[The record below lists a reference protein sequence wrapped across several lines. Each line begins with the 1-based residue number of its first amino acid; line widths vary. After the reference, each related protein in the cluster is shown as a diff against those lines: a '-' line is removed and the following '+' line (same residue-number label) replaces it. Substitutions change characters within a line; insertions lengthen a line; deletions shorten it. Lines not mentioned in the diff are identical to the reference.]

1 MKNNQV
7 ASIFIKWALLFVLI
21 LSTVVCQAKTSS
33 LDDGLVAIPVLN
45 SLVTDLTNT
54 LTPEQKSTL
63 ENQLNA
69 YEKARGTQI
78 AVIIIS
84 STQPEVIEQFSI
96 RVVEQWKLGRKKI
109 DDGLLLI
116 IAKDDRKLRFEVGY
130 GLEGALTDVT
140 TKRIISEIITPY
152 FKQGLFYEGIN
163 AGLSKAI
170 QIINGEVLPPPA
182 NTQSVGSQNNGF
194 EGVLM
199 IAFMVAIFVGSILK
213 KLLGN
218 ILGGALTAGVTGFIA
233 WLITGA
239 FGIAIIAAVIGF
251 FATLLGGLGGHGI
264 GGMGGFSGG
273 GRGGFGGG
281 GGGFGGGRGGGFGG
295 GGSSGSW

>member
-33 LDDGLVAIPVLN
+33 LDDGLVAIPALN

-78 AVIIIS
+78 AVLIVS

-170 QIINGEVLPPPA
+170 QIINGEVLPAPA
-182 NTQSVGSQNNGF
+182 NSQSVGSQNNGF
-194 EGVLM
+194 EGALM

>member
-1 MKNNQV
+1 MNNTLV
-7 ASIFIKWALLFVLI
+7 ASVFSKWTLLLVLFF
-21 LSTVVCQAKTSS
+21 STLVCNSKTN
-33 LDDGLVAIPVLN
+33 DAVDGLIAVPPLT

-54 LTPEQKSTL
+54 LTPEQKSSL

-69 YEKARGTQI
+69 YEKSRGTQI
-78 AVIIIS
+78 AVLIIPT
-84 STQPEVIEQFSI
+84 TQPEAIEQFSI
-96 RVVEQWKLGRKKI
+96 RVVDQWKLGRKKV

-116 IAKDDRKLRFEVGY
+116 IAKDDRKFRFEVGY

-140 TKRIISEIITPY
+140 TKRIISEVMTPF
-152 FKQGLFYEGIN
+152 FKQGMFYEGIIS
-163 AGLSKAI
+163 GLAKSI
-170 QIINGEVLPPPA
+170 QIINGEALPPPA
-182 NTQSVGSQNNGF
+182 NNASANSQNDGF

-218 ILGGALTAGVTGFIA
+218 LLGGGLTAGITGILA
-233 WLITGA
+233 WLITGTI
-239 FGIAIIAAVIGF
+239 GIAIIAAVIGF
-251 FATLLGGLGGHGI
+251 FATLMGGLGGRGL
-264 GGMGGFSGG
+264 GGFGGYSGGGGFS
-273 GRGGFGGG
+273 GG

>member
-1 MKNNQV
+1 MNYSLIV
-7 ASIFIKWALLFVLI
+7 SYFSKWMLI
-21 LSTVVCQAKTSS
+21 LCLALGTFLCQSKPAD
-33 LDDGLVAIPVLN
+33 LPHQHEGLVEIPTLK

-54 LTPEQKSTL
+54 LTADQQITL

-69 YEKARGTQI
+69 YERARGTQI
-78 AVIIIS
+78 AVLILPT
-84 STQPEVIEQFSI
+84 TQPEEIEQFSI
-96 RVVEQWKLGRKKI
+96 RVVDQWKLGRKKV

-116 IAKDDRKLRFEVGY
+116 IAKEDRKLRFEVGY

-152 FKQGLFYEGIN
+152 LKQGLFYEGII
-163 AGLSKAI
+163 AGLNKSI
-170 QIINGEVLPPPA
+170 QIINGEALPPPVRTQQVA
-182 NTQSVGSQNNGF
+182 NQNDGF

-218 ILGGALTAGVTGFIA
+218 ILGGTLTAGITGILA
-233 WLITGA
+233 WLITGTV
-239 FGIAIIAAVIGF
+239 GIALIAAVIGF
-251 FATLLGGLGGHGI
+251 FATLLGGLGMHGI
-264 GGMGGFSGG
+264 GGLGGFSGG
-273 GRGGFGGG
+273 RGGSS